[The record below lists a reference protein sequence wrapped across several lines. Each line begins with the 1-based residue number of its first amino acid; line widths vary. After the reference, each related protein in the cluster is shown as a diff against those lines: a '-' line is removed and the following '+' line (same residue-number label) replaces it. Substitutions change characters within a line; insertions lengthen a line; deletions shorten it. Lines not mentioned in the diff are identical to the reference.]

1 MDAIVTDYSSQ
12 APANQD
18 TLKGGAISSYR
29 MVHWLKDILCNFM
42 ADPVNLKD
50 DRICKIL
57 NMQDGATPEQ
67 LNALFSIGVAYT
79 ENTKKACTTP
89 MIFISLGPRQYPVR
103 GINAVGSDP
112 VSICGWQPM
121 SMGFRHKV
129 ISMTITIM
137 TEKYDSTIV
146 FADLIEDFLLS
157 HEDLLIQDNGMISEF
172 HVTSVT
178 EPEEIAIGQSTHA
191 KVIYAQKISCVAIGG
206 ISWTTDTQGPVFRGV
221 ETQLQIK

>member
-1 MDAIVTDYSSQ
+1 
-12 APANQD
+12 
-18 TLKGGAISSYR
+18 
-29 MVHWLKDILCNFM
+29 
-42 ADPVNLKD
+42 
-50 DRICKIL
+50 
-57 NMQDGATPEQ
+57 
-67 LNALFSIGVAYT
+67 
-79 ENTKKACTTP
+79 
-89 MIFISLGPRQYPVR
+89 
-103 GINAVGSDP
+103 
-112 VSICGWQPM
+112 
-121 SMGFRHKV
+121 
-129 ISMTITIM
+129 MTITIM

-172 HVTSVT
+172 HVTGVT